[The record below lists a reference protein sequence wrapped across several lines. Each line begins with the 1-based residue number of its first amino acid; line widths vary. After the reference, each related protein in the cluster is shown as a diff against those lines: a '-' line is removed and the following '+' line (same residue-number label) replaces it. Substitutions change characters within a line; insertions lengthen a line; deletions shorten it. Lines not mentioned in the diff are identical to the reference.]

1 MLLIYPLACF
11 NNVNNTSLFFI
22 NDLSRDADYVIVLFQ
37 NISKVYV
44 FYSIV
49 LHKLCFSDL
58 SLTFNVSEYITYA
71 ICSRGGRD
79 LNHNSPTNITDN

>member
-37 NISKVYV
+37 NISKVYI

-58 SLTFNVSEYITYA
+58 SLTFNLCQSILHTLSVLAEVVI
-71 ICSRGGRD
+71 
-79 LNHNSPTNITDN
+79 